1 MINGP
6 DYQNPDTP
14 SGEPV
19 RYIEIDTGGRRKR
32 LLGTITYLLFFLAVA
47 GALVS
52 LFIFFTNQWTLAIL
66 LVGFMVLY
74 MAFMGW
80 LAMRKVEERDDR
92 GLR

>member
-6 DYQNPDTP
+6 DYKTPDTP
-14 SGEPV
+14 EGEPL

-32 LLGTITYLLFFLAVA
+32 LLGTITYGLFFLGVA
-47 GALVS
+47 AALVS
-52 LFIFFTNQWTLAIL
+52 LFIYFTNQWTLAIL

-80 LAMRKVEERDDR
+80 LAMRRVEERDDR
-92 GLR
+92 GMR

>member
-6 DYQNPDTP
+6 NYNNPDSP
-14 SGEPV
+14 EGEPI

-32 LLGTITYLLFFLAVA
+32 FIGTVTYLLFFLAVA
-47 GALVS
+47 AALVS
-52 LFIFFTNQWTLAIL
+52 LFIYFTNHWTLAIL

-74 MAFMGW
+74 MSLMGW

-92 GLR
+92 MMR